1 MSLPTQCQPTL
12 DALNEI
18 GTRLKQ
24 AKTAGTDVTSL
35 LEEFNATRN
44 LLESIVRPLA
54 EEEYEKDSLFY
65 WDVLAPIF
73 VRVMSKSEK
82 KKYEKAVK
90 KRKKA
95 SANAT
100 AAAAP
105 GAPVPAPVPAPTT
118 TKGPSKKQL
127 KYELKQQKKAAAKEA
142 KALLAATTATTKQ
155 FNANKSKARRLA
167 PTQNVSTAS
176 TASTAST
183 SSSSSSLEKRNLT
196 ALTEETSSFYRPP
209 TPGLIDPAR
218 CSTAALRQI
227 LTVANMSGHKVAL
240 GRYQTNTLFQDVP
253 SYDVGNGKYAF
264 LFSFLFFLFFLFFYK
279 RELL

>member
-35 LEEFNATRN
+35 LEEFNTTRN

-176 TASTAST
+176 TAS

-264 LFSFLFFLFFLFFYK
+264 SFPFFFPFFLFL
-279 RELL
+279 